1 MKYNE
6 YYNKGTMNLKQL
18 AKDLEKQGY
27 ICELSEDGEYLS
39 VYYLCYLDYVEIA
52 LTGFKDW
59 SVYYYHPFKG
69 LEIYKAATNWSVIK
83 LLRKLLIDAKYN
95 GSPASAGLPLFLH
108 CN

>member
-6 YYNKGTMNLKQL
+6 YYNKDTMNLKQL

-59 SVYYYHPFKG
+59 SVAYYHPFKG

-95 GSPASAGLPLFLH
+95 GSPASAGATSIFTL
-108 CN
+108 

>member
-6 YYNKGTMNLKQL
+6 YYNNDTMNLKQL

-39 VYYLCYLDYVEIA
+39 VYYLCHLDYVEIA

-59 SVYYYHPFKG
+59 SVAHYHLFKG
-69 LEIYKAATNWSVIK
+69 FEIYKAATNWSVIK
-83 LLRKLLIDAKYN
+83 LLRKAFNRCK
-95 GSPASAGLPLFLH
+95 
-108 CN
+108 